1 MVLAIDI
8 GSCNAGFPS
17 GGFSCAEALL
27 QSLNLAERL
36 PAKDSEVIPTM
47 LSRSV
52 SSPWHCHSLHEGGAD
67 QGTGIPKLDLEHVHP
82 RWYVRH
88 ETGARRLKLRSYAT
102 I

>member
-52 SSPWHCHSLHEGGAD
+52 SSPCIVIPYMKGVLTKAQAFRSWTWSMYTHGGMSGMR
-67 QGTGIPKLDLEHVHP
+67 Q
-82 RWYVRH
+82 
-88 ETGARRLKLRSYAT
+88 ARRLKLRSYAT